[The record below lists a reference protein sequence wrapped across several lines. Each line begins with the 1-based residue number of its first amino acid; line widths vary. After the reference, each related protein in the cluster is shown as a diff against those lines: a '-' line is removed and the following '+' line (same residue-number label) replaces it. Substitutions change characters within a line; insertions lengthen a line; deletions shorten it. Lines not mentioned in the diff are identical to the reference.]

1 MRQAFCI
8 LGSFLVLSEI
18 CFSGQGAFELE
29 ELAPIVPTKE
39 IQPQKEAF
47 VRPEK
52 SEVKIEVSS
61 GNKTKPEFRP
71 KPELDKVESDD
82 VVAPVLNTEA
92 STSVVPKE
100 TLPEPAIKKINLV
113 PEKPFPIQSVTE
125 KKDPLK
131 TEKSASDQTESA
143 PRPLELNNSKK
154 VDSTIVPRASGSWI
168 TLTIMLFLTGL
179 IFLYFWYQRFLRGKM
194 QAHGIDIQILG
205 QTFLDGQTK
214 IVLLKVG
221 PKVIVVAK
229 SPNFCTTLDVIT
241 EPDEIN
247 LLTLGSSAAAT
258 GEDFSKVLNDFQSH
272 GRDKKNIP
280 HEKEMKSELEQLKR
294 ELGALQKDQK

>member
-1 MRQAFCI
+1 MRQAICI
-8 LGSFLVLSEI
+8 LGSFLILSKI
-18 CFSGQGAFELE
+18 CFAGQGAFELE
-29 ELAPIVPTKE
+29 ELAPITPKKE
-39 IQPQKEAF
+39 TQLPSEALIL
-47 VRPEK
+47 PEK
-52 SEVKIEVSS
+52 SDAKIEISS
-61 GNKTKPEFRP
+61 DESKIKSEF
-71 KPELDKVESDD
+71 KIKSELDKANPEA
-82 VVAPVLNTEA
+82 VVNTDKSAPIA
-92 STSVVPKE
+92 SKE
-100 TLPEPAIKKINLV
+100 TLLEQPATKKIDLA
-113 PEKPFPIQSVTE
+113 PEKPFPIQAVAE
-125 KKDPLK
+125 KKDPFK
-131 TEKSASDQTESA
+131 TDKSASNQTESA
-143 PRPLELNNSKK
+143 PRPLELNSSKK
-154 VDSTIVPRASGSWI
+154 TDSAIVPNASGSWI
-168 TLTIMLFLTGL
+168 TLTIMLFLTGV

-272 GRDKKNIP
+272 SRDKKNIP
-280 HEKEMKSELEQLKR
+280 HEREMKSELEQLKR
-294 ELGALQKDQK
+294 ELGALQKDQR